1 VLARLTPTDRTTGI
15 LVGAAVFVLGALV
28 VFAPSLAVAV
38 VGLVLLIALG
48 ALPPAW
54 LLAALLA
61 VTTLVPYE
69 TQKAFG
75 LSFGSGSKGLIAS
88 DLLLLVGLSRAG
100 YELVRH
106 RPRGRLGK
114 GAVLVSAFVVL
125 SGVQLLHGLV
135 AGRDPSNVGYEF
147 RVMAGFAAFL
157 VAIPVLSDES
167 ERARFLRL
175 LPALGLAL
183 GLWGLAQWM
192 FNIQLSNAADTGV
205 RAGVRLTTSGRGQL
219 QGGLFAFP
227 AALLI
232 SMAALMSHQIRSLR
246 ARLLLAAVA
255 VLNVICL
262 VLTYERT
269 FWIATTIGAAYVVV
283 KFGASE
289 RLRAFVWGTVAVVIS
304 FGLLATFAPSDLSAA
319 RERLLSLS
327 QYGTDASVKYRTAES
342 SNVLR
347 QIKAHP
353 VIGSGLGASI
363 FWGQPWDLEPPARE
377 TFAHNGY
384 LWLAWKLGIPAAAI
398 LYLLLAMSLGLFIRS
413 RRGALFE
420 AVQKGAR
427 ASLLTLAI
435 GSVTLP
441 AYNQLSST
449 AALGVLM
456 AISLAPAQLA
466 APPRLAMAQAAGER
480 QG

>member
-1 VLARLTPTDRTTGI
+1 
-15 LVGAAVFVLGALV
+15 
-28 VFAPSLAVAV
+28 
-38 VGLVLLIALG
+38 
-48 ALPPAW
+48 
-54 LLAALLA
+54 
-61 VTTLVPYE
+61 
-69 TQKAFG
+69 
-75 LSFGSGSKGLIAS
+75 
-88 DLLLLVGLSRAG
+88 
-100 YELVRH
+100 
-106 RPRGRLGK
+106 
-114 GAVLVSAFVVL
+114 
-125 SGVQLLHGLV
+125 
-135 AGRDPSNVGYEF
+135 
-147 RVMAGFAAFL
+147 
-157 VAIPVLSDES
+157 
-167 ERARFLRL
+167 
-175 LPALGLAL
+175 
-183 GLWGLAQWM
+183 
-192 FNIQLSNAADTGV
+192 V

-427 ASLLTLAI
+427 ASLLILAI

-441 AYNQLSST
+441 AYNQLSIT

-466 APPRLAMAQAAGER
+466 APPRLARAQAAGER